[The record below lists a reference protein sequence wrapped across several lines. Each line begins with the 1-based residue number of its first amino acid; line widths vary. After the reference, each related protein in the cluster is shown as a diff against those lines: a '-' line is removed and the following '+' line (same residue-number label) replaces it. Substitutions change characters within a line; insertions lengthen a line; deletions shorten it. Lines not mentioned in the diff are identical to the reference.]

1 MCKNGLKKYMLLK
14 KEDGEVVSI
23 YRVLELVEEKVLV
36 MDCMKKVMPVWK
48 SIEELDAYV
57 EVEEDINTDTLSTLE
72 DMDAED
78 RKIAYQRYRTY
89 RNAKTLEGSTE
100 VSYEEGQAKIQSI
113 RETYQKADFK
123 EMNEETIIA
132 TLKAYR

>member
-1 MCKNGLKKYMLLK
+1 MLRMCKNGLKKYMLLK

-89 RNAKTLEGSTE
+89 RNAKTL
-100 VSYEEGQAKIQSI
+100 YYCILLQ
-113 RETYQKADFK
+113 
-123 EMNEETIIA
+123 
-132 TLKAYR
+132 